1 MTRQKCKESNFNR
14 VRHRRLKEEP
24 QSQKWSPP
32 CMFSWKFSQ
41 IFRTSNPF
49 YAIDLL
55 LYSFSGVIERTNG
68 MKWVKNFFGS
78 FCIILLHYAFNV
90 ARKESEEK
98 ENVLIRRLIPSLQNI
113 CAKCVATQLIHLN
126 SATVSSMHR
135 VPNRAANQIIRVLKE
150 RKKLN
155 GKTIDL
161 FRPW

>member
-14 VRHRRLKEEP
+14 VRHRGLKEEP

-49 YAIDLL
+49 YAIDVL

-78 FCIILLHYAFNV
+78 FCIIFTSLCFWCSAE
-90 ARKESEEK
+90 R
-98 ENVLIRRLIPSLQNI
+98 IRRERERIDKKINTIITKYLCQMCSHPVDPFKLRHCEFNAS
-113 CAKCVATQLIHLN
+113 CA
-126 SATVSSMHR
+126 
-135 VPNRAANQIIRVLKE
+135 
-150 RKKLN
+150 
-155 GKTIDL
+155 
-161 FRPW
+161 

>member
-1 MTRQKCKESNFNR
+1 MTCQKCKESNFNR

-49 YAIDLL
+49 HAIDLL
-55 LYSFSGVIERTNG
+55 LYSFSGVIERT
-68 MKWVKNFFGS
+68 
-78 FCIILLHYAFNV
+78 NV